1 MTTVS
6 TTIFPVA
13 IGRAGGDVV
22 GKTGVI
28 LAVVAALSVAGC
40 ASPRA
45 TQSYGDGAWSPA
57 SSRWNSA
64 ASSSF
69 DAASAAEVIR
79 AIQAGVPRSKAIAAH
94 GMELLRTG
102 ELDQAN
108 AVLNSAL
115 KLDIG
120 NAPLHLLNGVAYHL
134 RYLRGESDKFE
145 LARAAYL
152 AALENDD
159 GLVLAFVQ
167 IGRLFLD
174 ARQYGNAR
182 QAFAEAVALEHDNTA
197 ALYGLAH
204 AALYDG
210 DVKTA
215 VYAKDRLHALQW
227 NDPLLARLEA
237 ALFSMAGKANEAAAR
252 AAEYQRRSTDATDAR
267 YFMSQLPRLQR
278 TALPVTPAPEAPS
291 APASAPGKS
300 GVATVPGEPWFRC
313 DAAPGIPQQ
322 QNVQTAPSVNASD
335 ETLYGAVLPRPC
347 PGERPPLAVVE
358 VTMVRTEETE
368 SKKFGVNLLDGLTAV
383 FKSVRVSTRQSGAA
397 PTTTLTRTFGFAG
410 DKSAS
415 DFLVYSLNI
424 ANAAYAKNEVIA
436 RPTLAVVDR
445 VPSLFF
451 SGANITLGV
460 VGQAGGASTVVD
472 KPVGVSLAV
481 TPTFVDND
489 SVLVSVRATRS
500 FIEDGLT
507 SGPAVLLQQTRNMVN
522 ASAMLRFGES
532 FVLTGLVERE
542 LDRSASGV
550 PVIGDLPVIQYLFRR
565 DERLDFRRQILTIV
579 TVRKVV
585 TNEAE
590 AELARDGTRTGIS
603 THKISRQIDEYLGL
617 QKNRAVVDELLEL
630 LPKDNRIYRRL
641 RDRDVIQESWSSR
654 DRLQMFTQELR
665 DMIYF

>member
-1 MTTVS
+1 M
-6 TTIFPVA
+6 
-13 IGRAGGDVV
+13 
-22 GKTGVI
+22 
-28 LAVVAALSVAGC
+28 
-40 ASPRA
+40 
-45 TQSYGDGAWSPA
+45 
-57 SSRWNSA
+57 
-64 ASSSF
+64 
-69 DAASAAEVIR
+69 
-79 AIQAGVPRSKAIAAH
+79 PRSKAVAAH
-94 GMELLRTG
+94 GMELLRKG
-102 ELDQAN
+102 DLDEAN
-108 AVLNSAL
+108 AVFNAAL
-115 KLDIG
+115 KLDIN

-134 RYLRGESDKFE
+134 RYLRGEADKFE

-159 GLVLAFVQ
+159 GLVPAFVQ

-182 QAFAEAVALEHDNTA
+182 QAFAEAVALENDHA
-197 ALYGLAH
+197 SALYGLAH

-210 DVKTA
+210 DVRTA
-215 VYAKDRLHALQW
+215 VYAKDRLRALQW

-237 ALFSMAGKANEAAAR
+237 ALLSMAGKPDEAAAR
-252 AAEYQRRSTDATDAR
+252 AAEYRRRSADETDAR
-267 YFMSQLPRLQR
+267 YFMNQLPRLQR
-278 TALPVTPAPEAPS
+278 TAMPSVPATETPNPS
-291 APASAPGKS
+291 PPPTTPTKGAAGQ
-300 GVATVPGEPWFRC
+300 VPGEPWFRC

-335 ETLYGAVLPRPC
+335 ETLYSAVLPRPC
-347 PGERPPLAVVE
+347 PGEKPPLAVVE

-368 SKKFGVNLLDGLTAV
+368 TKKFGVNLLDGLTAV
-383 FKSVRVSTRQSGAA
+383 FKSVWVSTRQSGAA

-410 DKSAS
+410 DKSAG

-460 VGQAGGASTVVD
+460 VGQAGGASTIVD

-585 TNEAE
+585 TSEAE

-641 RDRDVIQESWSSR
+641 RDRDVIQESWSAR
-654 DRLQMFTQELR
+654 DRLQIFVQELR
-665 DMIYF
+665 EMIYF